1 MRRESKLAVMEEP
14 IATYPP
20 PKYLCKQNYSAPTNV
35 AESGVIQFVGSEKAE
50 QNKFVGGKG
59 WFYTAVAMPPMTT
72 PTNVIPAFTPTF
84 VVREAEANEWQIKE
98 VAPLGTGI
106 TEVATQPPE

>member
-14 IATYPP
+14 VAAYPP
-20 PKYLCKQNYSAPTNV
+20 PKYLCKQNYSAPTAV
-35 AESGVIQFVGSEKAE
+35 AESGVIQFVGYEKAE

-59 WFYTAVAMPPMTT
+59 WFYTAVAMPKTPT

-84 VVREAEANEWQIKE
+84 VVREAEAIEWQIKE

-106 TEVATQPPE
+106 TKVAMQSSE